1 MSDKQPLGPNQA
13 LWLQELRSGKYE
25 QGKTDLCRN
34 GKYCCLGVAAEI
46 FKTEQTEIHIR
57 KGLKYF
63 DICMSSA
70 PNYVMHSLGIYKDLG
85 ETSSLAFDE
94 NALAKMNDQ
103 GKTFAEIADIIE
115 QDPSVYFKEP
125 R

>member
-1 MSDKQPLGPNQA
+1 MSDKQTLGPNQT

-25 QGKTDLCRN
+25 QGTNYLCCN
-34 GKYCCLGVAAEI
+34 DKYCCLGVAAEI

-63 DICMSSA
+63 DGYMSSA
-70 PNYVMHSLGIYKDLG
+70 PNYVMEALCLYKDLG
-85 ETSSLAFDE
+85 ETSSLTFDE

-115 QDPSVYFKEP
+115 EDPSVYFKEP